1 MANTFEGD
9 EEMKFNGTKFWGMGM
24 GVILAA
30 SMAFAQ
36 DAPPATP
43 AHMHGHGHDMMMGGD
58 LMGRYA
64 DALDLTDS
72 QQTQMKE
79 IMAKEKPTMKPL
91 MEQMFQGHQA
101 MEQLVA
107 SGTFDEAKVRTVAA
121 QQAQTFQELAV
132 QKARIDSEM
141 MQLLT
146 ADQKAKLASIRQK
159 HEQRM
164 SQGAPSEPPSD

>member
-1 MANTFEGD
+1 
-9 EEMKFNGTKFWGMGM
+9 MKSGSNKFFAIGLGL
-24 GVILAA
+24 ILAA

-36 DAPPATP
+36 DAPP

-58 LMGRYA
+58 LLGRYA
-64 DALDLTDS
+64 DALDLTDA
-72 QQTQMKE
+72 QQSQMKD

-91 MEQMFQGHQA
+91 MEQMFQGHKA

-107 SGTFDEAKVRTVAA
+107 SGAYDEAKVRAVAA

-141 MQLLT
+141 MQVLT
-146 ADQKAKLASIRQK
+146 ADQKTKLASIRQQ

-164 SQGAPSEPPSD
+164 KQDAPPEPPTD